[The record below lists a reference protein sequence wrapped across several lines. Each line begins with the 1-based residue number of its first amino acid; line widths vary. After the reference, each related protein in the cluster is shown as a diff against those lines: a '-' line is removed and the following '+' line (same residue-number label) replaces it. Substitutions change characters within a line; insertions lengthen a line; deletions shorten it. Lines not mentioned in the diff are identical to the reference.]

1 MKEIDFTSFGSQ
13 KMLEKVIED
22 KEKVNKRNDL
32 VNFNEKDFI
41 ELRLVSGNSDV
52 SFYKFS

>member
-1 MKEIDFTSFGSQ
+1 
-13 KMLEKVIED
+13 MLEKVIED